1 MTSIANVS
9 RADIDAAIARGRQ
22 LRSRHL
28 ADRAH
33 ELTRALIR
41 RLRRREIARH
51 LEDLP
56 DYLLRDIG
64 IERHQIPVL
73 AAGALRR
80 PKSSLS
86 AVVGR
91 RITGIFQPKPATADA
106 ANDRRS
112 LAA

>member
-1 MTSIANVS
+1 MTRYSTVS
-9 RADIDAAIARGRQ
+9 QADIDDGVARGRQ
-22 LRSRHL
+22 LRSNYL

-41 RLRRREIARH
+41 RLRRRETARH
-51 LEDLP
+51 LDDLP

-64 IERHQIPVL
+64 IERHQIPAL

-80 PKSSLS
+80 PKSNLA

-106 ANDRRS
+106 ANDRHS

>member
-1 MTSIANVS
+1 MTPFDNVS
-9 RADIDAAIARGRQ
+9 PAEIDAGIARGRQ
-22 LRSRHL
+22 LRSRYL
-28 ADRAH
+28 ADRTH

-41 RLRRREIARH
+41 RIRRREIARH
-51 LEDLP
+51 LDDLP

-64 IERHQIPVL
+64 IERHQIPAL

-80 PKSSLS
+80 PKSSLA

-91 RITGIFQPKPATADA
+91 HIVGIVQPKPAPADA